1 MPVTTIRS
9 RLILTLTFILSAAFL
24 TTSYVNYRLAKKA
37 IREEIL
43 TSALPLTRDN
53 IYSEIERDLVRPVH
67 ISSLMANDSFLKEWR
82 QSGEAN
88 LEEIKRYLYEIKK
101 KYGFFSTFF
110 ISTATRNYYTP
121 DGILKRIRPEDP
133 HDGWYYRFL
142 ASGLEY
148 DLDVDTNQAADNA
161 LTIFINHRVTE
172 GGEILGVTGAGLN
185 METATKLIRTY
196 QDKYRRDIFLV
207 DPEGIIQISGDPKQA
222 GKASIYEMD
231 GLRTVAAK
239 IITVRNSS
247 REFEYDLGRRHYLLT
262 TRYIPDFNWFLVVQ
276 QDETESLAEARS
288 GFIRTLAAGFAAT
301 CLVIAVCVFTINLF
315 QSRLEYMSSTDSLTG
330 AANRRAFERQ
340 FQDATGGRSA
350 KSRPFSFIL
359 FDLDNFKPI
368 NDELGHLAGDAIL
381 KAVTDLAKACVRP
394 SDILSRWGGDEFLI
408 MVMADEAHAL
418 EVVERLERAVAD
430 AAFEEILGL
439 DRPIHVT
446 ISCGVAQHRNG
457 ESLDDLTARA
467 DRAMYQAKGGKK
479 ARA

>member
-82 QSGEAN
+82 LSGERDV
-88 LEEIKRYLYEIKK
+88 EEIKRYLYEIKK

-121 DGILKRIRPEDP
+121 DGILKQIRSDDP
-133 HDGWYYRFL
+133 HDGWFFRFL
-142 ASGLEY
+142 ASGQEY

-161 LTIFINHRVTE
+161 LTIFINHRVVQD
-172 GGEILGVTGAGLN
+172 GNVLGVTGAGLN
-185 METATKLIRTY
+185 LDTATKLIRSY
-196 QDKYRRDIFLV
+196 QEKYRRDIFLV
-207 DPEGIIQISGDPKQA
+207 DPGGVIQISGDPNQA
-222 GKASIYEMD
+222 GKTSVYEMD

-239 IITVRNSS
+239 ILTIRNSS
-247 REFEYDLGRRHYLLT
+247 RDFEYDLGRRHYLLT

-301 CLVIAVCVFTINLF
+301 CLVILVCVFTVNLF

-330 AANRRAFERQ
+330 VANRRAFERH
-340 FQDATGGRSA
+340 FQDATGGRSG
-350 KSRPFSFIL
+350 KNRPFSFIL
-359 FDLDNFKPI
+359 FDLDNFKEI

-381 KAVTDLAKACVRP
+381 KAVTELAKACVRP

-408 MVMADEAHAL
+408 MVMADETHARD
-418 EVVERLERAVAD
+418 VVERLERAVAETRFD
-430 AAFEEILGL
+430 EILGV
-439 DRPIHVT
+439 DQPIRVS
-446 ISCGVAQHRNG
+446 ISCGVAQRRDD
-457 ESLDDLTARA
+457 ETLDELTARA
-467 DRAMYQAKGGKK
+467 DKAMYRTKGAK
-479 ARA
+479 RA